1 VSRRIESV
9 GSKLEE
15 KIMKKFL
22 LSTVA
27 LVALGASASAADLAP
42 RYTKAPT
49 LVDPA
54 YNWTGFYVGLN
65 AGAASTDGSLT
76 AVAQTPFFSENRFTD
91 TFRKTGF
98 IGGGQIGYN
107 YQSGMSVFGVE
118 ADATWLDV
126 KSTTNTGTDPFFFGK
141 VGSASISSS
150 IDWLVTA
157 RARAGIAATPALLVY
172 VTGGLAVAGVNVR
185 YQNNNFTPALLVS
198 KSDTKYG
205 WTAGFGAE
213 YALGANWSVK
223 AEYLRVMLGDTTAN
237 VPNDQFFGPGST
249 GSLKVSQN
257 IDLIRAGLNY
267 KFGGQAAAR
276 Y

>member
-1 VSRRIESV
+1 
-9 GSKLEE
+9 
-15 KIMKKFL
+15 MKKFL
-22 LSTVA
+22 LGTVA
-27 LVALGASASAADLAP
+27 LVTLGAGASAADLAP
-42 RYTKAPT
+42 RYTKAPAMIN
-49 LVDPA
+49 PA

-65 AGAASTDGSLT
+65 AGAASTDGGL
-76 AVAQTPFFSENRFTD
+76 AVVATDGFFESRFAD
-91 TFRKTGF
+91 RFSKTGF
-98 IGGGQIGYN
+98 LGGGQIGYN

-118 ADATWLDV
+118 ADAAWLNV
-126 KSTTNTGTDPFFFGK
+126 KSSTNTTFDPFFNGK
-141 VGSASISSS
+141 GSAAATFSSS

-185 YQNNNFTPALLVS
+185 YQNNNFTPAFLAS

-237 VPNDQFFGPGST
+237 VPIDQFFGPGST
-249 GSLKVSQN
+249 GL
-257 IDLIRAGLNY
+257 
-267 KFGGQAAAR
+267 
-276 Y
+276 

>member
-1 VSRRIESV
+1 
-9 GSKLEE
+9 
-15 KIMKKFL
+15 MKKFL

-65 AGAASTDGSLT
+65 AGAASTDGDITTQITDSVFFNDVLT
-76 AVAQTPFFSENRFTD
+76 N

-107 YQSGMSVFGVE
+107 YQSGMSVFGFE
-118 ADATWLDV
+118 ADASSLNV
-126 KSTTNTGTDPFFFGK
+126 KSSFSGLDPFFTGK
-141 VGSASISSS
+141 GRSPTATLSSS
-150 IDWLVTA
+150 VDWLVTV
-157 RARAGIAATPALLVY
+157 RGRAGIAATPALLLY
-172 VTGGLAVAGVNVR
+172 VTGGLAVAGVNVSYR
-185 YQNNNFTPALLVS
+185 NNATTPGDLLSNSLSVD
-198 KSDTKYG
+198 DTKYG
-205 WTAGFGAE
+205 WTAGFGTE
-213 YALGANWSVK
+213 YALGGNWSVK
-223 AEYLRVMLGDTTAN
+223 AEYLRVMLGDTTVN
-237 VPNDQFFGPGST
+237 VPFDPAATGNT
-249 GSLKVSQN
+249 GSIKLSQN

-267 KFGGQAAAR
+267 KFGGPTGGR

>member
-1 VSRRIESV
+1 
-9 GSKLEE
+9 
-15 KIMKKFL
+15 MKKFL

-49 LVDPA
+49 MVDPA

-76 AVAQTPFFSENRFTD
+76 TVAQTPVFFSENRFTD

-126 KSTTNTGTDPFFFGK
+126 KSTTNLGSDPFFFGK

-237 VPNDQFFGPGST
+237 VPIDQFFGPGST

-257 IDLIRAGLNY
+257 IDLIRAGINY
-267 KFGGQAAAR
+267 KFGGPAGGR

>member
-1 VSRRIESV
+1 
-9 GSKLEE
+9 
-15 KIMKKFL
+15 MKKFL
-22 LSTVA
+22 LSSVA
-27 LVALGASASAADLAP
+27 LVALGASASAADLGP
-42 RYTKAPT
+42 RYTKAPSM
-49 LVDPA
+49 VDPA
-54 YNWTGFYVGLN
+54 YNWTGFYIGLN

-76 AVAQTPFFSENRFTD
+76 AVAQTPFFFSENRFTD

-126 KSTTNTGTDPFFFGK
+126 KSTINTGSDPFFFGK
-141 VGSASISSS
+141 AGSASISSS

-198 KSDTKYG
+198 KSETKYG

-223 AEYLRVMLGDTTAN
+223 AEYLRVMLGDATVN
-237 VPNDQFFGPGST
+237 VPFDPATGET
-249 GSLKVSQN
+249 GSIKVSQN
-257 IDLIRAGLNY
+257 IDLIRAGINY

>member
-1 VSRRIESV
+1 
-9 GSKLEE
+9 
-15 KIMKKFL
+15 MKKLL
-22 LSTVA
+22 LSSVA

-49 LVDPA
+49 MVDPA

-65 AGAASTDGSLT
+65 AGAASTDASLT
-76 AVAQTPFFSENRFTD
+76 AVAQIPAFFGEDRFTD

-126 KSTTNTGTDPFFFGK
+126 KSTINTASDPFFFGK
-141 VGSASISSS
+141 GGPASFSSS

-185 YQNNNFTPALLVS
+185 YQNNNFTPAVLVS
-198 KSDTKYG
+198 NSETKYG

-237 VPNDQFFGPGST
+237 VPIDQFFGPGST

-257 IDLIRAGLNY
+257 IDLIRAGINY
-267 KFGGQAAAR
+267 KFGSPAGGR